1 MNMRTLDVF
10 VEEAGG
16 NLSAYLECAPICTVG
31 NNMKEIEANIRE
43 AIEIYIEDN
52 PNPCR
57 ELVGEFKLAFLMEK
71 PDSKHTFPKRRILSV
86 HQ

>member
-1 MNMRTLDVF
+1 
-10 VEEAGG
+10 
-16 NLSAYLECAPICTVG
+16 
-31 NNMKEIEANIRE
+31 MKEIEANIRE
-43 AIEIYIEDN
+43 AIELYIEDN